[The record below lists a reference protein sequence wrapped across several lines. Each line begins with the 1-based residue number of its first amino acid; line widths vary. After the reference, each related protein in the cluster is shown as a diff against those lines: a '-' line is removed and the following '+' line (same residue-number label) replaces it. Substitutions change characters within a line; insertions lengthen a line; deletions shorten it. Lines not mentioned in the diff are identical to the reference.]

1 MSVWVIA
8 DLHLSFGSGKPMDRF
23 GNRWENHA
31 EKLRARWTAVVREGD
46 TVVVPGDISW
56 ADTLEEAE
64 PDFAFLEA
72 LPGRKLLGK
81 GNHDYWWTSGTKMKK
96 FFAERGYTS
105 MDFLYNNAHAAE
117 GLVLAGSRGWFLDE
131 RQQTVIPA
139 DYDKLVNREC
149 ERLTI
154 SLRAAQQL
162 RESEGIDGPP
172 LVFLHFPPVFGE
184 FRLEA
189 LVDLMLSYGVKQCWF
204 GHIHG
209 QYAVPPYIDW
219 RGIRFTNAAADY
231 LNFTPLP
238 VLLTRGEG

>member
-8 DLHLSFGSGKPMDRF
+8 DLHLSFGCPKPMDRF
-23 GNRWENHA
+23 GTRWENHA
-31 EKLRARWTAVVREGD
+31 EKLRHRWSAVVRAED

-56 ADTLEEAE
+56 ANTLEEAE
-64 PDFAFLEA
+64 ADFAFLDA

-81 GNHDYWWTSGTKMKK
+81 GNHDYWWTSGTKMKR
-96 FFAERGYTS
+96 FFADRGFSTL
-105 MDFLYNNAHAAE
+105 DLLYNNAHSAE

-149 ERLTI
+149 ERLSL
-154 SLRAAQQL
+154 SLRAAEEL
-162 RESEGIDGPP
+162 RRTEGIEEAP

-184 FRLEA
+184 FRLEP
-189 LVDLMLSYGVKQCWF
+189 LVDLMLAHGVTRCWF

-209 QYAVPPYIDW
+209 QYALPLYTDW

-231 LNFTPLP
+231 LGFTPLP
-238 VLLTRGEG
+238 VRLVPES